1 MKGGGNSSIFQLKED
16 LSPYIAALR
25 ERPPPSCHS
34 DREGDFAFLLY
45 SF

>member
-25 ERPPPSCHS
+25 ER
-34 DREGDFAFLLY
+34 ETTTLL
-45 SF
+45 SQ